1 MKKSLKIAV
10 TGGIGSGKST
20 ALSIISK
27 LGYKTVSLDAVYTEL
42 LSNEDF
48 VMKICDEMDVL
59 PIIINGK
66 NGTHQTQYLKSD
78 NHQQ

>member
-1 MKKSLKIAV
+1 MFHAERLGMRLNSMKKSLKIAV

-48 VMKICDEMDVL
+48 VMKICDEMDVFL
-59 PIIINGK
+59 
-66 NGTHQTQYLKSD
+66 
-78 NHQQ
+78 